1 MDTYEVYLK
10 LDKQISFENK
20 IFPYHAISTWIIA
33 VMYVYSNVAEKT
45 SPEKLSL
52 VQS

>member
-20 IFPYHAISTWIIA
+20 IFPY
-33 VMYVYSNVAEKT
+33 T
-45 SPEKLSL
+45 SYQRE
-52 VQS
+52 